1 LLSKVKSELADKD
14 NMIGRSMTGN
24 DSELKLL
31 KQQLEQKNKENGQLQ
46 LSLKEMR
53 VRIGEVEADA
63 DRKKRELADRCY
75 SLETESRRYKD
86 EYMRLAEMLKS
97 KINSTIDNVSAP
109 PRR

>member
-1 LLSKVKSELADKD
+1 
-14 NMIGRSMTGN
+14 
-24 DSELKLL
+24 
-31 KQQLEQKNKENGQLQ
+31 
-46 LSLKEMR
+46 MR

-75 SLETESRRYKD
+75 TLETESRRYKD